1 MLLILGLPLTS
12 GGNPHS
18 DLNMDQRPS
27 GTMVVHVDNLSVLL
41 KVLLF
46 VCFVLANFIPSWSY
60 LM

>member
-27 GTMVVHVDNLSVLL
+27 GTMDYVDNLSVLL
-41 KVLLF
+41 KVFLF
-46 VCFVLANFIPSWSY
+46 VCFVLANFIPSW
-60 LM
+60 